1 MFNQQIQLMS
11 IATKGKTV
19 KVHYTGKLK
28 DGTIF
33 DSSADREPLQ
43 FTLGDGNMIK
53 GFDSAVDGM
62 SVGDDKVVTIP
73 SAEAYGDKRDDM
85 MLDVPLD
92 QVPAEIKPEVGMDL
106 SIQNQMGQPTPVK
119 VVHVDDQKI
128 TLDANHPLAGQDLIF
143 DIKLVELV

>member
-92 QVPAEIKPEVGMDL
+92 QVPEEIKPEVGMDL

>member
-1 MFNQQIQLMS
+1 M
-11 IATKGKTV
+11 
-19 KVHYTGKLK
+19 HYTGKLK

-92 QVPAEIKPEVGMDL
+92 QVPADIKPEVGMDL

>member
-1 MFNQQIQLMS
+1 MS
-11 IATKGKTV
+11 IASKGKTV

-73 SAEAYGDKRDDM
+73 SVEAYGEKREDM
-85 MLDVPLD
+85 MLDVPLE

-119 VVHVDDQKI
+119 VVHVDDKKI